1 MSSKTKIKRRKTEI
15 GRLTHPARRARLRRL
30 RLLREAEELNSGLVY
45 LRECESKY
53 RYYSPPKIFREN
65 ISAVKTEVTEINS
78 EMTEKSQLDIKTEVI
93 KDEFEE
99 FHSEDSQIDISE
111 DSQIDKMEVT
121 ETAKVEIKTED
132 IDDRLHMLDH
142 SSY

>member
-99 FHSEDSQIDISE
+99 FHSEDSQIDI
-111 DSQIDKMEVT
+111 KMEVT